1 MQKSQNILYYEGLG
15 EVYFVKSQRA
25 RKLSIRINQ
34 AGEVRVSLPRFVS
47 QKQAERFLLSKQPW
61 IQKHLQK
68 LKVRDCKDS
77 LPPNGG
83 FVQIRGK
90 EHRVQLLR
98 EEPDVE
104 AAIWRMLQKEA
115 KDYLPRRVKELS
127 EQHGYKISGIKI
139 RKMRTRWG
147 SCSAAKNINLN
158 SWLVMLPEYLS
169 DYVILHELVHTKI
182 PDHSSRFWEELDGI
196 TRGQSKKYRRELRNQ
211 QIMCFPGDSAFQ

>member
-1 MQKSQNILYYEGLG
+1 MQKSQNILHYEGLG

-34 AGEVRVSLPRFVS
+34 AGEVRVSIPRFVS

-61 IQKHLQK
+61 IQKHLQRLQVK
-68 LKVRDCKDS
+68 DCRDS

-83 FVQIRGK
+83 CIQIRGK
-90 EHRVQLLR
+90 DHRVQLLR
-98 EEPDVE
+98 GEQDVE

-115 KDYLPRRVKELS
+115 KVYLPERVKELS

-139 RKMRTRWG
+139 KKMRTRWG

-158 SWLVMLPEYLS
+158 SWLVMLPDYLS

-182 PDHSSRFWEELDGI
+182 PDHSNRFWDELDGI
-196 TRGQSKKYRRELRNQ
+196 TGGQSKMYRRELRNQ
-211 QIMCFPGDSAFQ
+211 QIMCFPGESTGQ